1 MAKYYV
7 TQDITITYA
16 KVIEANSKDEA
27 FQIASDTD
35 LDDWSEVEVD
45 SDGSMYI
52 TEMEVKNA

>member
-16 KVIEANSKDEA
+16 KVIEASSKDEA

-35 LDDWSEVEVD
+35 LDDWLEVEVD

-52 TEMEVKNA
+52 TEMEANK